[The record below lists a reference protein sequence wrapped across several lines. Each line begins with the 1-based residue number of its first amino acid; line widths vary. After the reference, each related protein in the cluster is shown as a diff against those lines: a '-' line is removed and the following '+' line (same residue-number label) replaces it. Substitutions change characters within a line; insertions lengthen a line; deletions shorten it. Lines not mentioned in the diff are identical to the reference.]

1 MIFFLSKTIV
11 FCFLIRIRV
20 RYGSVAFSLT
30 RILLRAGNCEKTGEK
45 ISTAQWMKAAQGGL
59 LPVVIFGQTGR
70 SLAQFGGVVEDET
83 RILVAALDARLD
95 AVQAQVER
103 VAR

>member
-1 MIFFLSKTIV
+1 
-11 FCFLIRIRV
+11 
-20 RYGSVAFSLT
+20 
-30 RILLRAGNCEKTGEK
+30 
-45 ISTAQWMKAAQGGL
+45 MKAAQGGL